1 MGIEAIMLT
10 GDNED
15 VAKEIGNQIGI
26 KKIIANVMPKEKE
39 KIIKELQKEEK
50 IVLMCGDGIN
60 DSPSLSRSN
69 IGVSMKNATKIAAHT
84 SDVILINNNLQGIIE
99 LINISKKTITIIKQN
114 LFWSFIYN
122 AIMIPIA
129 MGLFKFKINPIMAS
143 LAMIFSSLS
152 IIINTLRLKKANN
165 I

>member
-10 GDNED
+10 GDNID

-60 DSPSLSRSN
+60 DSP
-69 IGVSMKNATKIAAHT
+69 
-84 SDVILINNNLQGIIE
+84 
-99 LINISKKTITIIKQN
+99 
-114 LFWSFIYN
+114 
-122 AIMIPIA
+122 
-129 MGLFKFKINPIMAS
+129 
-143 LAMIFSSLS
+143 
-152 IIINTLRLKKANN
+152 
-165 I
+165 